1 MAGEAMYDERGRAVE
16 TVTATAAK
24 NGFGSVLE
32 TALSRGVVAIT
43 KHNAVRA
50 VVLSAER
57 YEALV
62 NSAAGLLGGLESEFD
77 ELVTA
82 MRTPRARRA
91 GDALFAAKPA
101 GLGKAAVSAARKRG

>member
-1 MAGEAMYDERGRAVE
+1 MSETMYDDRGQEVE
-16 TVTATAAK
+16 AVTATAAK
-24 NGFGSVLE
+24 NAFGAVLE
-32 TALSRGVVAIT
+32 KALSRGVVAIT

-62 NSAAGLLGGLESEFD
+62 GSSSRALASLESEFGD
-77 ELVTA
+77 LVAA
-82 MRTPRARRA
+82 MQTPQARQA

-101 GLGKAAVSAARKRG
+101 ALGRAAVRAVRKRA